1 MAELKVEL
9 NQINNNVTVDETNV
23 NVNLTEQAVDV
34 TLGTSG
40 PQGPRGTSLLNG
52 VGAPSAGLGI
62 IGDFYLN
69 TSNMNL
75 YGPKT
80 ESGWGSPTDLVGSQ
94 ELGYVHIQEVASATW
109 SVTHGLGFVPNITVV
124 DTAGTVVEGSYSY
137 PNSNTV
143 VLTFIGAFSG
153 RAYLS

>member
-1 MAELKVEL
+1 MSEVKVEL
-9 NQINNNVTVDETNV
+9 SQINNNVSVDETNV
-23 NVNLTEQAVDV
+23 NINLTEQVVNVD
-34 TLGTSG
+34 LGTSG

-52 VGAPSAGLGI
+52 VGVPSQSLGI
-62 IGDFYLN
+62 VGDFYLN

-80 ESGWGSPTDLVGSQ
+80 ESGWGSFTDLVGSQ
-94 ELGYVHIQEVASATW
+94 ELGYVHIQENASLTW
-109 SVTHGLGFVPNITVV
+109 TITHGLGFVPNITVV
-124 DTAGTVVEGSYSY
+124 DTAGTVVEGSYNY

-143 VLTFIGAFSG
+143 VLSFIGAFSG

>member
-1 MAELKVEL
+1 MSELKL
-9 NQINNNVTVDETNV
+9 QINEIV
-23 NVNLTEQAVDV
+23 NDVIIEEEVVNI

-40 PQGPRGTSLLNG
+40 PQGGRGTGILNG
-52 VGAPSAGLGI
+52 TTAPNNNIGI
-62 IGDFYLN
+62 NGDFYLN

-80 ESGWGSPTDLVGSQ
+80 DLGWGEPVDLVGNQ
-94 ELGYVHIQEVASATW
+94 ELGYEHIQENPAAVWTIE
-109 SVTHGLGFVPNITVV
+109 HGLGFVPNITVV
-124 DTAGTVVEGSYSY
+124 DSAGTVVEGSYDY
-137 PNSNTV
+137 PDSNTV

>member
-1 MAELKVEL
+1 MAELKVEID
-9 NQINNNVTVDETNV
+9 QIVNNVTIDEENV
-23 NVNLTEQAVDV
+23 VVEV
-34 TLGTSG
+34 GTSG

-52 VGAPSAGLGI
+52 VGAPSPSLGI
-62 IGDFYLN
+62 NGDFYLN

-80 ESGWGSPTDLVGSQ
+80 NSGWGNPTDLVGSQ

-109 SVTHGLGFVPNITVV
+109 NITHGLGFVPNITVV
-124 DTAGTVVEGSYSY
+124 DTAGTVVEGSYNY

-143 VLTFIGAFSG
+143 VLTFVGGFSG

>member
-1 MAELKVEL
+1 MSELKV
-9 NQINNNVTVDETNV
+9 QIDEIVNNVVVQEETVE
-23 NVNLTEQAVDV
+23 V

-40 PQGPRGTSLLNG
+40 PQGGRGTGILNG
-52 VGAPSAGLGI
+52 TTAPDSNLGI

-80 ESGWGSPTDLVGSQ
+80 ESGWGDPVDLVANN
-94 ELGYVHIQEVASATW
+94 ELGHEHIQEVAS
-109 SVTHGLGFVPNITVV
+109 SVWTIEHGLGFIPNITVV
-124 DTAGTVVEGSYSY
+124 DSAGTVVEGSYDY
-137 PNSNTV
+137 PDSNTV

-153 RAYLS
+153 RAFLS

>member
-1 MAELKVEL
+1 MADLKVEID
-9 NQINNNVTVDETNV
+9 QVVNNVTIDEENV
-23 NVNLTEQAVDV
+23 VIE
-34 TLGTSG
+34 LGTSG
-40 PQGPRGTSLLNG
+40 PQGARGTGILNG
-52 VGAPSAGLGI
+52 TTAPSNSIGI

-69 TSNMNL
+69 TTNMNL

-109 SVTHGLGFVPNITVV
+109 NITHGLGFVPNITVV
-124 DTAGTVVEGSYSY
+124 DTAGTVVEGSYNY

-143 VLTFIGAFSG
+143 VLTFVGAFSG

>member
-1 MAELKVEL
+1 MSEVKIEL
-9 NQINNNVTVDETNV
+9 NQINNNVSVDETNV
-23 NVNLTEQAVDV
+23 NVNLTEQVVNVD
-34 TLGTSG
+34 LGTSG
-40 PQGPRGTSLLNG
+40 PQGPRGTGLLNG

-62 IGDFYLN
+62 NGDFYLN

-94 ELGYVHIQEVASATW
+94 ELGYVHIQENASTTW

-124 DTAGTVVEGSYSY
+124 DTAGTVVEGSYNY

>member
-1 MAELKVEL
+1 MSEVKIELS
-9 NQINNNVTVDETNV
+9 QINNNVSVDETNV
-23 NVNLTEQAVDV
+23 DINLTEQIVNVD
-34 TLGTSG
+34 LGTSG

-52 VGAPSAGLGI
+52 AGAPSLSIGI

-69 TSNMNL
+69 TINMNL

-94 ELGYVHIQEVASATW
+94 ELGYVHIEENASANW
-109 SVTHGLGFVPNITVV
+109 NITHGLGFVPNITVV
-124 DTAGTVVEGSYSY
+124 DTAGTVVEGSYNY
-137 PNSNTV
+137 PDSNTV

>member
-1 MAELKVEL
+1 MPELKVEL
-9 NQINNNVTVDETNV
+9 NQINNNVSIDETNV

-69 TSNMNL
+69 TSNMN
-75 YGPKT
+75 
-80 ESGWGSPTDLVGSQ
+80 
-94 ELGYVHIQEVASATW
+94 
-109 SVTHGLGFVPNITVV
+109 
-124 DTAGTVVEGSYSY
+124 
-137 PNSNTV
+137 
-143 VLTFIGAFSG
+143 
-153 RAYLS
+153 

>member
-1 MAELKVEL
+1 MPEVKVEL
-9 NQINNNVTVDETNV
+9 NQINNNVSVDETNV
-23 NVNLTEQAVDV
+23 DINLTEQIVNVD
-34 TLGTSG
+34 LGTSG
-40 PQGPRGTSLLNG
+40 PQGPRGTGLLNG
-52 VGAPSAGLGI
+52 IGAPSPSLGI
-62 IGDFYLN
+62 NGDFYLN

-80 ESGWGSPTDLVGSQ
+80 DSGWGTPTDLVGSQ

-109 SVTHGLGFVPNITVV
+109 SITHGLGFVPNITVV
-124 DTAGTVVEGSYSY
+124 DTAGTVVEGSYNY

-153 RAYLS
+153 RAYFS